1 MLRTVAAISGL
12 LAGTAGIRADEL
24 LPPEK
29 PVEQA
34 IDLYIDAGL
43 KSSEIKAAPQADD
56 ATILRR
62 LTLDLNG
69 RVPTTAELLGYL
81 ADQSPDKRVRL
92 VDRLLASPAFV
103 RHQAAEFET
112 LLMAGTGG
120 GGGKNRGGN
129 TGAMRDYLRT
139 AFAENRPWDAMFRDV
154 MLPDDSDPKKK
165 GAGEF
170 LRTRVKD
177 LDRLTADVSG
187 IFFGVNISCA
197 QCHDH
202 PKVDDWKQDHY
213 YGMKSFF
220 SRSFE
225 AGNYVGEREAGLV
238 KFTPNKGTEKT
249 ARVMFLTGK
258 TLDDVPGWGDPT
270 KEQQQKDRE
279 RMEAGKKGARPAPP
293 PVSLRAKL
301 VDVALEPG
309 QRDFFARAAVN
320 RVWHRFTGCGFVMP
334 LDQMH
339 SENPPS
345 HRDLLAWLARD
356 LVDHQYDLRRLVR
369 GIVLSQTYS
378 RDSKWPGDKQPAPET
393 FAVARARL
401 LTPLQLATSLKLTT
415 MDPESLAAGAD
426 FEKKLEG
433 IEKSAAG
440 LVSQLPVTATE
451 TQVGVTEA
459 LLFTNSDAIQ
469 KECLAE
475 GGDRLVTR
483 LLKVDNLEQ
492 RADLAV
498 RAVLSRAPETG
509 EAKLLADYMRRR
521 GDRPAGAVQQVLWA
535 LLTSAEFRF
544 NH

>member
-1 MLRTVAAISGL
+1 
-12 LAGTAGIRADEL
+12 
-24 LPPEK
+24 
-29 PVEQA
+29 
-34 IDLYIDAGL
+34 
-43 KSSEIKAAPQADD
+43 
-56 ATILRR
+56 
-62 LTLDLNG
+62 
-69 RVPTTAELLGYL
+69 
-81 ADQSPDKRVRL
+81 
-92 VDRLLASPAFV
+92 
-103 RHQAAEFET
+103 
-112 LLMAGTGG
+112 MAGAGGEGKKGKGG
-120 GGGKNRGGN
+120 GNS
-129 TGAMRDYLRT
+129 TAMRDYLQA
-139 AFAENRPWDAMFRDV
+139 AFAENRPWDAIFRDV
-154 MLPDDSDPKKK
+154 MLPDDNDPKKK

-177 LDRLTADVSG
+177 LDRLTADVSAV
-187 IFFGVNISCA
+187 FFGVNISCA

-225 AGNYVGEREAGLV
+225 AGNFVGEREAGMV
-238 KFTPNKGTEKT
+238 KFTPNKGAEKT
-249 ARVMFLTGK
+249 ARIMFLTGK
-258 TLDDVPGWGDPT
+258 ALDNVPGWGDPT

-279 RMEAGKKGARPAPP
+279 RMEAGKKGAKPAPP
-293 PVSLRAKL
+293 PFSLRARL
-301 VDVALEPG
+301 VDIALEPG
-309 QRDFFARAAVN
+309 QRDYFARAAVN

-345 HRDLLAWLARD
+345 HPDLLAWLARD
-356 LVDHQYDLRRLVR
+356 LVDHKYDLRRLVR
-369 GIVLSQTYS
+369 GIALSQTYS
-378 RDSKWPGDKQPAPET
+378 RDSKWAGDKQPAPET

-401 LTPLQLATSLKLTT
+401 LTPLQLATALKLTT
-415 MDPESLAAGAD
+415 IDPETLTAGAD

-433 IEKSAAG
+433 IEKSAGG
-440 LVSQLPVTATE
+440 LVSQLPVSATE

-459 LLFTNSDAIQ
+459 LLFTNSDTIQ

-475 GGDRLVTR
+475 GNDRLVTR

-498 RAVLSRAPETG
+498 RAVLSRPSQPD
-509 EAKLLADYMRRR
+509 EAKLLADYLRRR
-521 GDRPAGAVQQVLWA
+521 ADRPAAAVQQVVWA